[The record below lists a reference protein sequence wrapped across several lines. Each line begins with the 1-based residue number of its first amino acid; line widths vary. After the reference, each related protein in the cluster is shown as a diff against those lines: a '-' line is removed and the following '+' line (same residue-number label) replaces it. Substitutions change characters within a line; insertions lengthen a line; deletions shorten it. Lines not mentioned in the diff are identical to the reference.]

1 MKTHLQFALYSTVQ
15 GAKKYI
21 MSLIKWR
28 TNEVCC
34 LTCVETGDE
43 RIDTKTKDVK
53 MELMMHNF
61 LQKRP
66 TCKIHYVLNYEIQV
80 IFNC

>member
-1 MKTHLQFALYSTVQ
+1 M
-15 GAKKYI
+15 
-21 MSLIKWR
+21 R
-28 TNEVCC
+28 C

-53 MELMMHNF
+53 MELMIHNF

-66 TCKIHYVLNYEIQV
+66 RCKIRYFLNYEIQV
-80 IFNC
+80 IFNSLTAKNS